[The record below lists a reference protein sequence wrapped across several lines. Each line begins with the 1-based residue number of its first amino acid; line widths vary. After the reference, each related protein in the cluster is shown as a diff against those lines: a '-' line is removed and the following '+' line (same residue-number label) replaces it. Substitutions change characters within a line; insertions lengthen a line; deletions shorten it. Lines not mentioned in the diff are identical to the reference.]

1 MIDAWERA
9 RHVDSILRNCLSGKV
24 LNFISKNV
32 DLMVHIL
39 FGHMLDGVNFFGQK
53 VYIMSP
59 LNYVNFLFLLEK
71 FCTLHI

>member
-9 RHVDSILRNCLSGKV
+9 RHGSVLRNCLSGKG
-24 LNFISKNV
+24 LKNV

-39 FGHMLDGVNFFGQK
+39 FGHMLDGVIFFGQK

-71 FCTLHI
+71 FCGGDN